1 MFLKLVQKANLSSLL
16 SEATEDGMTLFVP
29 KDEVFQEVADWL
41 SEKSKSELED
51 IIKSHIV
58 PDVLC
63 CAGIVKAE
71 WPFARTIETLNKNAL
86 TLNRDRRP
94 KVQNAGITKCDIVAK
109 NGIIHEV
116 NDIITINRPVQNTQQ
131 PQHNFY
137 GSFFNN
143 PNLFKSP
150 FGSPF

>member
-71 WPFARTIETLNKNAL
+71 WPFARTIATLNKNAL

-94 KVQNAGITKCDIVAK
+94 KVQNAGITKCDVVAK

-131 PQHNFY
+131 PQNNFY